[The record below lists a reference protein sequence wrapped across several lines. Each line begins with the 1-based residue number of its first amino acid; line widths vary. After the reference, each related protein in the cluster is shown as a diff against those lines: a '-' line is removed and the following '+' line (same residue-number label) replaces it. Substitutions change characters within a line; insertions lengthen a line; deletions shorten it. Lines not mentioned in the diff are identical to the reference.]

1 MNTQTPHDA
10 PMRVP
15 IDPNDSSD
23 EPVALKTV
31 ASAPTNALKPKK
43 RKKVVDPN
51 APKRALSAFV
61 LFSQAERVAIKRDQ
75 PDTPNSAMLK
85 LLGERWKAADAD
97 TKAKYVAMHAE
108 NKAEADEAR
117 RVYAADT
124 KDDSDAESV
133 SAQAPVPKKRKKVVD
148 PNAPKRAL
156 SAFILFS
163 QAERVAIKRD
173 QPDTPNSV
181 MLKLLGERWKA
192 ADADTKAKYVA
203 MHAENKADADEA
215 RRVHAA
221 DTKNDS
227 DAESADTTHTPKPT
241 TRKKVVDSNAPKRA
255 LSAFVLFSQ
264 AERVVIKRDQPDT
277 PNSAM
282 LKLLGERWKAADADT
297 KAKYAAMHAE
307 NKAEADEARRVYA
320 AHTGRA
326 PA

>member
-1 MNTQTPHDA
+1 
-10 PMRVP
+10 MRVP

>member
-1 MNTQTPHDA
+1 
-10 PMRVP
+10 MRVP

-43 RKKVVDPN
+43 RKKVVDTN

-97 TKAKYVAMHAE
+97 TKAKYAAMHAE

-124 KDDSDAESV
+124 KDDSDAES
-133 SAQAPVPKKRKKVVD
+133 ADTTHTPKPTKRKKVVD

-156 SAFILFS
+156 SAFVLFS
-163 QAERVAIKRD
+163 QAERAVIKRD

-181 MLKLLGERWKA
+181 
-192 ADADTKAKYVA
+192 
-203 MHAENKADADEA
+203 
-215 RRVHAA
+215 
-221 DTKNDS
+221 
-227 DAESADTTHTPKPT
+227 
-241 TRKKVVDSNAPKRA
+241 
-255 LSAFVLFSQ
+255 
-264 AERVVIKRDQPDT
+264 
-277 PNSAM
+277 M

-307 NKAEADEARRVYA
+307 NKAEADEARRVHA
-320 AHTGRA
+320 ADTGRA